1 MKRKKIEP
9 KTKKTIQRNKDK
21 GNNKTVNCRRLL
33 LLLLLMPKTMIL
45 CSGFEVLATK
55 SRISSE
61 NNVFF
66 FRSSQKYRLFC
77 VICLLIGSFIYRPT
91 VRSSVCFSMSKQKS
105 SFIRLCCA
113 VFDSVVSSEHMS
125 ILHFDAPYSIET
137 FDTLTYKHR
146 LQHRLPRDEKRET
159 RENSKTHSTLQR
171 VKNKI
176 KVNVSVFANPK
187 LTILACRDS

>member
-9 KTKKTIQRNKDK
+9 KTKKKTIQRNEDK
-21 GNNKTVNCRRLL
+21 GNNKTVNCRR

-77 VICLLIGSFIYRPT
+77 VICLLFGSFIYRPT
-91 VRSSVCFSMSKQKS
+91 VRPSVCFSMSKQKS

-125 ILHFDAPYSIET
+125 ILHLMHHTAS
-137 FDTLTYKHR
+137 KH
-146 LQHRLPRDEKRET
+146 L
-159 RENSKTHSTLQR
+159 THSHTNTDCNTVCL
-171 VKNKI
+171 VTKNARHAKTAKRI
-176 KVNVSVFANPK
+176 AH
-187 LTILACRDS
+187 CRE